1 MSRIVSPNNWRALCR
16 SITAESL
23 FEVGDESREQAR
35 VRCNPIVVGRS
46 KQTLRRPMLARG
58 SGLGTRIP
66 RPPTPDPRP
75 PTPDP
80 RPLTPIYGFAFWK
93 QCRLTESLLL
103 ATLM

>member
-46 KQTLRRPMLARG
+46 KQTLRRPMWD
-58 SGLGTRIP
+58 SGLGTRACIP
-66 RPPTPDPRP
+66 RPPTPDPYLI
-75 PTPDP
+75 P

-93 QCRLTESLLL
+93 QWRLSESPPL

>member
-46 KQTLRRPMLARG
+46 KQTLRRPMWARG
-58 SGLGTRIP
+58 SGLGTRI
-66 RPPTPDPRP
+66 PRP

-93 QCRLTESLLL
+93 QWRLSESPPL